1 MLRKKRAAY
10 TAGRKGREHLKKP
23 EKPKFNTVLNVVFL
37 AFSVGMLL
45 YFAFSD
51 GGLADLMKYIDDFST
66 GWLLMAFGCMILQ
79 LLVDAWLTCLIV
91 RISCPDYSFG
101 SGFKTMMVGQFYNS
115 VTPMGVAAKPM
126 QIYSLSRQR
135 VSVGDASAAM
145 VQKYLIYQFTL
156 VFYSLG
162 LLLARYSFFSRQIP
176 DLMLLS
182 AVGFL
187 VQASI
192 IVLLMLFSKSQKMTR
207 TIIEM
212 VFSLLKKLHLVKD
225 PEKSVREISEQL
237 ESFHENFQTILR
249 HKRLLVGSF
258 LLTFLQ
264 MTLYYAVSYC
274 IYRAFFLSEATLF
287 DMIAA
292 QAVVNLA
299 SSFMP
304 LPGGTGAAE
313 GSFVVVFQMFFSK
326 DIIRSAMVLWR
337 AATYYFPIFISAPF
351 AWIGRKKG
359 VEPQKNRAV
368 PQLPAAEQA
377 DSGAD
382 IPKDFNG

>member
-1 MLRKKRAAY
+1 M
-10 TAGRKGREHLKKP
+10 
-23 EKPKFNTVLNVVFL
+23 
-37 AFSVGMLL
+37 
-45 YFAFSD
+45 
-51 GGLADLMKYIDDFST
+51 MKYIDDFST

-274 IYRAFFLSEATLF
+274 IYRAFFLYAFAGWYRRGGGQLCRSVSNVLF
-287 DMIAA
+287 QGYYSFRHGAVARGDILFSHFYFGAVCLDRAKKGCRAA
-292 QAVVNLA
+292 EK
-299 SSFMP
+299 SSGAAAAG
-304 LPGGTGAAE
+304 GGTGRFRSRYSK
-313 GSFVVVFQMFFSK
+313 GFQ
-326 DIIRSAMVLWR
+326 RV
-337 AATYYFPIFISAPF
+337 T
-351 AWIGRKKG
+351 
-359 VEPQKNRAV
+359 
-368 PQLPAAEQA
+368 
-377 DSGAD
+377 
-382 IPKDFNG
+382 